1 MNRGT
6 PANIMTQLG
15 MTSDQYALLTIFYYV
30 GGCQIWTGKNGKCDM
45 LTWYMY

>member
-15 MTSDQYALLTIFYYV
+15 MTSDEYALLTIFYYV
-30 GGCQIWTGKNGKCDM
+30 SSHEACAGEGRM
-45 LTWYMY
+45 VER